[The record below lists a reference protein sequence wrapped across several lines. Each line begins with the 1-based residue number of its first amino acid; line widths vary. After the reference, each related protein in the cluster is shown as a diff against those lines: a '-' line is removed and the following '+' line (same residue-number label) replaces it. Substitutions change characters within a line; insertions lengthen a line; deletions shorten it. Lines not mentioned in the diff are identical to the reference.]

1 MTFKTILVHCDGSGS
16 LPQRVDIAVNLARAF
31 GGHLLGLH
39 IRAPFQPPALFES
52 GFALDELYK
61 MYEERR
67 DADQAAALCGLAGL
81 AEAHDIQLDRKIVDG
96 PVERELILRARY
108 ADLVVL
114 GQSDPDSRSA
124 TPIDLPENVTMSA
137 GRPVLIVPRQG
148 AGKSFGKRILV
159 CWNGEREAA
168 RATSDALPLLRI
180 AEAVTVISLGRVD
193 GTSTAIDAATWLG
206 RHGIKATAIHEP
218 AGDDEVAEAILSRAA
233 DVDADLMV
241 MGLYGH
247 TRVREMV
254 LGGVSRDLLRRATL
268 PLLVAH

>member
-1 MTFKTILVHCDGSGS
+1 MTFKTILVHCDGSRG
-16 LPQRVDIAVNLARAF
+16 LPQRVDIAASLARAF
-31 GGHLLGLH
+31 GGHILGLH
-39 IRAPFQPPALFES
+39 IRAPFEPPALFDS
-52 GFALDELYK
+52 GFALDELFK
-61 MYEERR
+61 MYEQRR
-67 DADQAAALCGLAGL
+67 DADQAAALRGLAGL
-81 AEAHDIQLDRKIVDG
+81 AEAHDIRLDRKIVDG
-96 PVERELILRARY
+96 PVARELILRARY

-114 GQSDPDSRSA
+114 GQSDPDSGAA

-148 AGKSFGKRILV
+148 TGKSFGKRILV

-168 RATSDALPLLRI
+168 RATSDALPLLRV
-180 AEAVTVISLGRVD
+180 AEAVTVIGLGRPEGAPGV
-193 GTSTAIDAATWLG
+193 IDAASWLG
-206 RHGIKATAIHEP
+206 RHGINATAIHASVE
-218 AGDDEVAEAILSRAA
+218 DDEVAETILSRAA
-233 DVDADLMV
+233 DFAADLVV